1 MESLEKQRYV
11 DIMSNSGFKAVF
23 GDQENKPVLIDF
35 LNAVLPRGRKVKDL
49 TYTTTEIEGITSQNK
64 SIKLDLRCED
74 EDGTSFIIEM
84 QKYDQENFFKRCVSY
99 SSKVYDIKNTKGD
112 RDYDIPPVYLIG
124 ILAVDC
130 F

>member
-1 MESLEKQRYV
+1 METLEKQRYV

-99 SSKVYDIKNTKGD
+99 S
-112 RDYDIPPVYLIG
+112 
-124 ILAVDC
+124 
-130 F
+130 